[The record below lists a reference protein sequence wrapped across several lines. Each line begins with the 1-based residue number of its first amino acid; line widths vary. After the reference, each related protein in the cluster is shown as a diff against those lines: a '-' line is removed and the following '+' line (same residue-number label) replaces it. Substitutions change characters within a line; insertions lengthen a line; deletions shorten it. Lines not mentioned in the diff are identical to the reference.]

1 MGEAR
6 LILWGIAEGTKNVL
20 LTEAEREKTQHCSL
34 QKSEKLPGGKEW
46 FWVHPHERPDRGR
59 SLFSYYQKGILTAR
73 ADQRWSGLRR
83 LWLCIGGDFQAMFQT
98 FQEGLSL
105 LSSWTTWAPNPRI
118 LWFYQNCFQD
128 NSCHYLSLE
137 SCGLQDLFKIILG
150 VWGQGFDSVVH
161 LSWQVTSGFSRNKEA
176 FHGIETLSI
185 LCVNS
190 TVRRTH
196 IFRNWDIHISNMP
209 QYIGYSIEAGFLIWC
224 Q

>member
-1 MGEAR
+1 MFSEQR
-6 LILWGIAEGTKNVL
+6 QREIKHSIALCKNL
-20 LTEAEREKTQHCSL
+20 KSCPGAKTD
-34 QKSEKLPGGKEW
+34 SECT
-46 FWVHPHERPDRGR
+46 HTRGR
-59 SLFSYYQKGILTAR
+59 TVGGPSSLTTRRAFWQPELTKDGAVSEGCDRASVGI
-73 ADQRWSGLRR
+73 SKP
-83 LWLCIGGDFQAMFQT
+83 C
-98 FQEGLSL
+98 LSL

-118 LWFYQNCFQD
+118 LWFYQNCFRD

-150 VWGQGFDSVVH
+150 VWGPGFDSVVH